1 VNLIYSEIAS
11 PTQRKELMQEFYG
24 PEYRFLTGKDAKKL
38 SDILK
43 ETPEAQPGIMR
54 NLYVCVYVCLRVCA

>member
-1 VNLIYSEIAS
+1 
-11 PTQRKELMQEFYG
+11 MQEFYG